1 MTSPS
6 AGTDRQWLKITFLC
20 PTVLLEAAGDLLA
33 ALSGTGVEESPPTA
47 DGAAVSGFFELHG
60 AGGDHPPERAEA
72 VVSLVE
78 ARMAELFAL
87 YRQEPV
93 RATHTLLAD
102 EDWAT
107 SWQQYFKPFA
117 IVPGLVIKPS
127 WEPYTPAPGER
138 VIEMDPGMA
147 FGTGQHAST
156 RLALELIAARLE
168 RSPCARALDVGTGT
182 GILAMAAALFGCA
195 RVVAVDND
203 PDAVTVAR
211 QNVAHNRLAERIDLG
226 STPVAEIGGLF
237 QLVAA
242 NIVHDVL
249 VDMAPELT
257 RLSAPGASLVL
268 AGILSGEQEAHLVQ
282 VYTALGCRILDRRYR
297 DEWVALELL
306 RA

>member
-6 AGTDRQWLKITFLC
+6 TGTGRQWLKITFAC
-20 PTVLLEAAGDLLA
+20 PAVLLEAAGDLLA
-33 ALSGTGVEESPPTA
+33 VLSGSGVEQSPPTA
-47 DGAAVSGFFELHG
+47 EGAAVSGFFELRDE
-60 AGGDHPPERAEA
+60 GDAHPPERAEA
-72 VVSLVE
+72 VVGLVE

-127 WEPYTPAPGER
+127 WEAYAPAAGER

-156 RLALELIAARLE
+156 RMALGLITARLE
-168 RSPCARALDVGTGT
+168 QGARARALDVGTGT
-182 GILAMAAALFGCA
+182 GILAMAAALFGCTE
-195 RVVAVDND
+195 VLAVDND
-203 PDAVTVAR
+203 PDAVAVAR
-211 QNVAHNRLAERIDLG
+211 QNVAHNHLGARIELAA
-226 STPVAEIGGLF
+226 TPVAEIRGSF

-249 VDMAPELT
+249 VDLAPDLT
-257 RLSAPGASLVL
+257 RLTAPGGSLVL
-268 AGILSGEQEAHLVQ
+268 AGILNGGQEAHIVQ
-282 VYTALGCRILDRRYR
+282 VYAALGCRVHARRSQ

>member
-20 PTVLLEAAGDLLA
+20 PTMLLEAAGDLLA

-47 DGAAVSGFFELHG
+47 DGATVSGFFELHG
-60 AGGDHPPERAEA
+60 AGGEHPPERAEA

-156 RLALELIAARLE
+156 RMALGLIAARLE
-168 RSPCARALDVGTGT
+168 QDPCTRALDVGTGT
-182 GILAMAAALFGCA
+182 GILAMATALFGCTE
-195 RVVAVDND
+195 VLAVDND
-203 PDAVTVAR
+203 PDAVAVAR
-211 QNVAHNRLAERIDLG
+211 QNVAHNHLGARIELAA
-226 STPVAEIGGLF
+226 TPVAEIRGSF

-249 VDMAPELT
+249 VDLAPDLT
-257 RLSAPGASLVL
+257 RLTAPGGSLVL
-268 AGILSGEQEAHLVQ
+268 AGILNGGQEAHLVQ
-282 VYTALGCRILDRRYR
+282 VYAALGCRLHARRSQ

>member
-1 MTSPS
+1 MASPS
-6 AGTDRQWLKITFLC
+6 VPTDRQWLKITFFC
-20 PTVLLEAAGDLLA
+20 PPPLLEAAGDLLA
-33 ALSGTGVEESPPTA
+33 VLSGAGVEQSPDTP
-47 DGAAVSGFFELHG
+47 DGARVSGFFELR
-60 AGGDHPPERAEA
+60 ADGDHPPATAEA
-72 VVSLVE
+72 VVALVE

-87 YRQEPV
+87 YRLPPARPES
-93 RATHTLLAD
+93 TLLAD

-127 WEPYTPAPGER
+127 WEAYAPAAGER

-156 RLALELIAARLE
+156 RMALGLIAARLE
-168 RSPCARALDVGTGT
+168 QDPCTRALDVGTGT
-182 GILAMAAALFGCA
+182 GILAMATALFGCTE
-195 RVVAVDND
+195 VMAVDND
-203 PDAVTVAR
+203 PDAVAVAR
-211 QNVAHNRLAERIDLG
+211 QNVAHNHLGARIELAA
-226 STPVAEIGGLF
+226 TPVAEIRGSF

-249 VDMAPELT
+249 VDLAPDLT
-257 RLSAPGASLVL
+257 RLTAPGGSLVL
-268 AGILSGEQEAHLVQ
+268 AGILNGGQEAHIVQ
-282 VYTALGCRILDRRYR
+282 VYAALGCRVHARRSQ

>member
-1 MTSPS
+1 MTSLS
-6 AGTDRQWLKITFLC
+6 TGTGRQWLKITFAC
-20 PTVLLEAAGDLLA
+20 PAVLLEAAGDLLA
-33 ALSGTGVEESPPTA
+33 VLSGSGVEQSPPTA
-47 DGAAVSGFFELHG
+47 EGAAVSGFFELHG

-127 WEPYTPAPGER
+127 WEAYAPAAGER

-156 RLALELIAARLE
+156 RMALGLIAARLE
-168 RSPCARALDVGTGT
+168 QDPCTRALDVGDWLHLVGGDGRSEPAKVSWISPISGRLLLVNRR
-182 GILAMAAALFGCA
+182 GI
-195 RVVAVDND
+195 RV
-203 PDAVTVAR
+203 
-211 QNVAHNRLAERIDLG
+211 
-226 STPVAEIGGLF
+226 
-237 QLVAA
+237 LVASAEELAAMVKLGKVSLREGATAFDDAMHQVTGRLQNAA
-242 NIVHDVL
+242 NHD
-249 VDMAPELT
+249 
-257 RLSAPGASLVL
+257 
-268 AGILSGEQEAHLVQ
+268 
-282 VYTALGCRILDRRYR
+282 
-297 DEWVALELL
+297 
-306 RA
+306 